1 MSFWQSS
8 SGLPEKIKLGVE
20 VRAASAYCSHAL
32 PWPTVG
38 RAAKQKQVMGELNV
52 GG

>member
-8 SGLPEKIKLGVE
+8 SGLPEKVKLGVE

-32 PWPTVG
+32 PWVG